1 MKTTRPES
9 EAPVPAGWFGDLHD
23 DIRSMIAVGDGK
35 TVFVDHL
42 PTGQVI
48 RVKLPPAVSG
58 GGVSG
63 GAAAPASPICAIV
76 TGGNDLV
83 GYSVQLY
90 PNGYDQ
96 PGIGV
101 GTAFLLQGNPQLQTI
116 PIGTKIMVYPYGG
129 MLETLG

>member
-58 GGVSG
+58 DRRRHH
-63 GAAAPASPICAIV
+63 PSPRWRRPRRVPQNHPRSRRIV
-76 TGGNDLV
+76 GSRRRGNPDRF
-83 GYSVQLY
+83 
-90 PNGYDQ
+90 
-96 PGIGV
+96 PGNLEV
-101 GTAFLLQGNPQLQTI
+101 RHEKNARRSARDAKYVHLLLQTAP
-116 PIGTKIMVYPYGG
+116 
-129 MLETLG
+129 

>member
-58 GGVSG
+58 GGSG
-63 GAAAPASPICAIV
+63 GGSI
-76 TGGNDLV
+76 
-83 GYSVQLY
+83 
-90 PNGYDQ
+90 
-96 PGIGV
+96 GIGV
-101 GTAFLLQGNPQLQTI
+101 VSTPPPAGGGPGAYRKITLAADGSWEAVGEEI
-116 PIGTKIMVYPYGG
+116 PIVFPAI
-129 MLETLG
+129 

>member
-48 RVKLPPAVSG
+48 RVKLPVAVSA

-63 GAAAPASPICAIV
+63 GGSI
-76 TGGNDLV
+76 
-83 GYSVQLY
+83 
-90 PNGYDQ
+90 
-96 PGIGV
+96 GIGV
-101 GTAFLLQGNPQLQTI
+101 VTTPPPAGGGPGAYRKITLAADGSWEAVGEEI
-116 PIGTKIMVYPYGG
+116 PIVFPAI
-129 MLETLG
+129 